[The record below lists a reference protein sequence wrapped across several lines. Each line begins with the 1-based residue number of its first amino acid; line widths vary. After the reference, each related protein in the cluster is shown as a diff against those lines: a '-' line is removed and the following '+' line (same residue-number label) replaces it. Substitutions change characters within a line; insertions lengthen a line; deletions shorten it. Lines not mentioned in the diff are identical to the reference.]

1 MELSLERPLLFFDIE
16 STGLSI
22 VNDCIVELSFVKVF
36 PDHHHE
42 VKTWRVCPWDYTL
55 RRQHP
60 MDPGASQVNGIKD
73 EDVAGEKK
81 FIEIASEVVEWLK
94 DSDLAGYNSTK
105 FDLPMLAEEIERVRA
120 YCKRRIEDPKNT
132 PENKAKAQA
141 TLEATDIDL
150 HSKQM
155 IDVQTIYHYMEPR
168 NLKAAYRFYC
178 GGEDFEN
185 AHSAEADTMA
195 TYEVLKGQLDMYQ
208 SPTKYHEVTLKND
221 VEFLS
226 GVAGRPRT
234 VDYAGRL
241 VLGKNDE
248 PTISFGKHKGRT
260 AREVY
265 ETEPAYFA
273 WIDNGEFTMDT
284 KRQFAR
290 LKEQFEK
297 EKREAAKAREAEMSK
312 PLEGEAFDSASPAL
326 RTNSE
331 AAGFSRVSG
340 RLSQAPTM
348 TRPFSPTTKRA
359 RLIHEYNRKDIDRQY
374 RRAAGHDMGEG
385 Q

>member
-1 MELSLERPLLFFDIE
+1 MCS
-16 STGLSI
+16 
-22 VNDCIVELSFVKVF
+22 
-36 PDHHHE
+36 
-42 VKTWRVCPWDYTL
+42 WDYTL

-60 MDPGASQVNGIKD
+60 IDPGASQVNGIKD

-312 PLEGEAFDSASPAL
+312 PLEGEAFDSAI
-326 RTNSE
+326 
-331 AAGFSRVSG
+331 AGLKDKFGGG
-340 RLSQAPTM
+340 RL
-348 TRPFSPTTKRA
+348 F
-359 RLIHEYNRKDIDRQY
+359 
-374 RRAAGHDMGEG
+374 
-385 Q
+385 